1 MNQLLSSI
9 HWVSFGL
16 GFASAAILIWAILT
30 IWAWLKKV
38 FGPPPGGKP
47 FGQRLM
53 AAVRNLIAG
62 LLVLAALAVIG
73 YIAYSVLIKPA
84 P

>member
-16 GFASAAILIWAILT
+16 GFATAAVLVWAILT

-38 FGPPPGGKP
+38 FGPPPGDEP
-47 FGQRLM
+47 FGQRLV
-53 AAVRNLIAG
+53 AAARNLLMGVLI
-62 LLVLAALAVIG
+62 LAALAVIG
-73 YIAYSVLIKPA
+73 YIAYTVLLKP
-84 P
+84 